1 MYLLLGHRAVVS
13 GGRSLC
19 RLTKQHR
26 QLVQSMMRLLDID
39 ALDLSKHPY
48 TNYVSIDTHS
58 LGLTALVAITLNP
71 LPSRKV

>member
-1 MYLLLGHRAVVS
+1 ML
-13 GGRSLC
+13 
-19 RLTKQHR
+19 
-26 QLVQSMMRLLDID
+26 RLLDID

-71 LPSRKV
+71 LPSRKVWQNPVIRNYNVDL